1 MITLGGADH
10 HLHGELQRFAL
21 SPVEQRALGL
31 GEVQGLHRGPST
43 ARRQG
48 RGQAAR
54 AAIVPDTAS
63 AAADR
68 TRVENSFFIGLSL
81 SGSRRVGHEFFL
93 YLPHPATFIW
103 SHYTPARNNR
113 NITAR
118 IP

>member
-48 RGQAAR
+48 R
-54 AAIVPDTAS
+54 S